1 MTTIMPESEKLRKA
15 VRWISEETSD
25 SKKAFDLI
33 SEASMRFNLS
43 PKETEYL
50 HRFLAENKDE
60 LLGGSN

>member
-1 MTTIMPESEKLRKA
+1 MPESEKLRKA

-33 SEASMRFNLS
+33 SEASIRFNLS
-43 PKETEYL
+43 PKETDYL
-50 HRFLAENKDE
+50 HRFLTENKDD